1 MKEKW
6 YPLDNAAQI
15 FPLIS
20 KKRYT
25 NSFRFSAVL
34 KEEVD
39 PILLKEALKES
50 LKRFP
55 TFSVRLKKGVFWY
68 YLEQNEKDVV
78 IREEDPYFCE
88 SNNYKIQNDYLFNLS
103 YFQKRI
109 SIEIF
114 HGLSD
119 GTGGIEFFK
128 AILYNYLLTKNI
140 EINNTGEVLTE
151 EVEELID
158 EAQDSFKFN
167 YKNKIC
173 KTGKEVNAYKI
184 DGKLHNY
191 EWVDCIQAIMDMDS
205 LKEVS
210 KKYDCTITQ
219 FISSVLLYQIY
230 YQFYIYD
237 DSKKPIRLFIPVN
250 ARNYFGSKTLRNF
263 ALFIRTNSKFNGNIS
278 FEEVVVHIKETFKE
292 ELSKERMLA
301 RIKTN
306 IKLEKNFFVRYM
318 ILPLKTLLVR
328 MVYKIIGTGS
338 NTLSFSNI
346 GKVNLPREMEK
357 YIDRIDFANSASRDA
372 KLNAALIS
380 YNKKTIL
387 TFSSVL
393 IERHFQYSV
402 IKMLKVMGVIL
413 VVTTNDLEV

>member
-15 FPLIS
+15 FPLVS

-34 KEEVD
+34 NEEVE
-39 PILLKEALKES
+39 PNILKEALKET

-68 YLEQNEKDVV
+68 YLEQNDKDVV

-88 SNNYKIQNDYLFNLS
+88 SNDYKIQNDYLFNLS

-128 AILYNYLLTKNI
+128 SILYNYLLMKNI

-151 EVEELID
+151 DVEELID

-167 YKNKIC
+167 YEEKIG

-191 EWVDCIQAIMDMDS
+191 EWVDCIQAIMETDS

-219 FISSVLLYQIY
+219 FISAVLLYQIY

-250 ARNYFGSKTLRNF
+250 ARNYFSSKTLRNF
-263 ALFIRTNSKFNGNIS
+263 ALFIRTNSKFEGNIS
-278 FEEVVVHIKETFKE
+278 FEEIVKHIKATFNE

-318 ILPLKTLLVR
+318 ILPLKTLIVR
-328 MVYKIIGTGS
+328 MVYKNIGTGA
-338 NTLSFSNI
+338 NTLSFSNV
-346 GKVNLPREMEK
+346 GKVSLPKEMEN
-357 YIDRIDFANSASRDA
+357 YIDRIDFANSASNDA
-372 KLNAALIS
+372 KVNATLIS
-380 YNKKTIL
+380 YNNKSIL

-393 IERHFQYSV
+393 IERQFQFSV
-402 IKMLKVMGVIL
+402 IKMLQEMGIRL